1 MLFRSGARLA
11 LFEELL
17 SDGIHIVVVRPG
29 RQILT
34 PEVQVSILTLHS
46 MRIVRELR
54 GADQPTL
61 LRVTQTEVRART
73 LPEPRQEILGG

>member
-1 MLFRSGARLA
+1 
-11 LFEELL
+11 
-17 SDGIHIVVVRPG
+17 VVVRPG

-73 LPEPRQEILGG
+73 LHELRQEILGG

>member
-1 MLFRSGARLA
+1 
-11 LFEELL
+11 
-17 SDGIHIVVVRPG
+17 VVVRPG

-46 MRIVRELR
+46 MRIIRELR

-73 LPEPRQEILGG
+73 LNELRQEILGG